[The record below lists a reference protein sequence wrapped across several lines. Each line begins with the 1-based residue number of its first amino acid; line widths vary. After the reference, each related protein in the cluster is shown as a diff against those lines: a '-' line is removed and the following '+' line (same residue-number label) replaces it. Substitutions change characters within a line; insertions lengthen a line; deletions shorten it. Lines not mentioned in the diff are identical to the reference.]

1 MERLQDHQGQDQKRQ
16 NQQTKQQLNKDEMQF
31 GFMLGHGITDG
42 ITGEIL
48 SKKKIFILYIWDLRN
63 LAWKSGL
70 LHWYSQ
76 FIS

>member
-1 MERLQDHQGQDQKRQ
+1 MERLQDHQGQDQKWQ

-48 SKKKIFILYIWDLRN
+48 S
-63 LAWKSGL
+63 
-70 LHWYSQ
+70 
-76 FIS
+76 